1 MKPNSFSAGKEP
13 VAMETTDLSIK
24 ETALQEQI
32 SEKRTQLSGLY
43 LSLGQKYYEFH
54 RNDAEPAMQ
63 SAVEAADAAETELRQ
78 LESQLKKLKDGLICS
93 SCGAELSEGDRFCP
107 GCGNRILRNHSE
119 EDNASCPRCGTAAAA
134 GQRFCVKCGCPL
146 SEEPEESTEN
156 TSFEPKV
163 PAGPAVCPSC
173 GEPVDDDM
181 AFCISCGYRL
191 KR

>member
-1 MKPNSFSAGKEP
+1 
-13 VAMETTDLSIK
+13 METTDLSIK

-119 EDNASCPRCGTAAAA
+119 
-134 GQRFCVKCGCPL
+134 
-146 SEEPEESTEN
+146 
-156 TSFEPKV
+156 
-163 PAGPAVCPSC
+163 
-173 GEPVDDDM
+173 
-181 AFCISCGYRL
+181 
-191 KR
+191 

>member
-1 MKPNSFSAGKEP
+1 
-13 VAMETTDLSIK
+13 METTDLSIK

-63 SAVEAADAAETELRQ
+63 SAVEAA
-78 LESQLKKLKDGLICS
+78 
-93 SCGAELSEGDRFCP
+93 
-107 GCGNRILRNHSE
+107 
-119 EDNASCPRCGTAAAA
+119 

-156 TSFEPKV
+156 TSFEPEV